1 MECNRETR
9 AVDSPVMLSEY
20 AAGARNAVRT
30 CLNVRTDDRV
40 AVISDEGRA
49 DIANAIV
56 EEALSAGGEV
66 VDWTME
72 DWVRRPA
79 REFPRA
85 LADQIVDFKP
95 TVSFFIGE
103 SEAGELAFRVP
114 MLQLLAR
121 DLRCRHGHMVGIDR
135 DLMLDGMT
143 VDYEE
148 VYRVTRQVYEV
159 VRHASKIEVATRL
172 GTELTATF
180 SSRYRWIPCDGR
192 YWEQGRWGNLPE
204 GEVFTVPLSVDGLL
218 VGEEL
223 GDHFAQRYGLLE
235 EPVRLHI
242 RGGRVVAVEMDR
254 HPEIRSEIETY
265 LAQSPNSNRTGEF
278 AIGTNIGLS
287 AIVGN
292 FLQDEKFPGVHIAF
306 GDPYGDE
313 TGADWQCPS
322 HVDVLASR
330 ADIWVDSQK
339 IMEDGR
345 FLL

>member
-1 MECNRETR
+1 MTCSGATR
-9 AVDSPVMLSEY
+9 GVDSPVMLSEY
-20 AAGARNAVRT
+20 AVGARNAVRT
-30 CLNVRTDDRV
+30 CLNVRSDDRV

-49 DIANAIV
+49 DIANAVV

-72 DWVRRPA
+72 DWVHRPA
-79 REFPRA
+79 HEFPRT
-85 LADQIVDFKP
+85 LADEIVAFQP

-103 SEAGELAFRVP
+103 SEAGELAFRAP

-148 VYRVTRQVYEV
+148 VYRVTRRVYEV

-204 GEVFTVPLSVDGLL
+204 GEVFTVPFSVDGLL

-223 GDHFAQRYGLLE
+223 GDHFTQRYGLLE

-242 RGGRVVAVEMDR
+242 RSGRVVAVGMDR
-254 HPEIRSEIETY
+254 HPEIRAEIEAY

-292 FLQDEKFPGVHIAF
+292 FLQDEKFPGVHVAF
-306 GDPYGDE
+306 GDPYGHE

-330 ADIWVDSQK
+330 ADIWVDGRK

>member
-1 MECNRETR
+1 MTCSGATR
-9 AVDSPVMLSEY
+9 GVDSPVMLSEY
-20 AAGARNAVRT
+20 AVGARNAVRT
-30 CLNVRTDDRV
+30 CLNVLSDDRV
-40 AVISDEGRA
+40 AVIRDEGRA

-79 REFPRA
+79 HEFPRA
-85 LADQIVDFKP
+85 LADEIVAFQP

-103 SEAGELAFRVP
+103 SEAGELAFRAP

-148 VYRVTRQVYEV
+148 VYRVTRRVYEV

-204 GEVFTVPLSVDGLL
+204 GEVFTVPFSVDGLL

-223 GDHFAQRYGLLE
+223 GDHFTQRYGLLE

-242 RGGRVVAVEMDR
+242 RSGRVVAVGMDR
-254 HPEIRSEIETY
+254 HPEIRAEIEAY
-265 LAQSPNSNRTGEF
+265 LAQGPNSNRTGEF

-292 FLQDEKFPGVHIAF
+292 FLQDEKFPGVHVAF
-306 GDPYGDE
+306 GDPYGHE

-330 ADIWVDSQK
+330 ADIWVDGRK

>member
-1 MECNRETR
+1 
-9 AVDSPVMLSEY
+9 MLSEY

-40 AVISDEGRA
+40 AIISDEGRA

-72 DWVRRPA
+72 HWVRRPA
-79 REFPRA
+79 HEFPRA
-85 LADQIVDFKP
+85 LAEEIVAFQP

-103 SEAGELAFRVP
+103 CEAGELAFRAP

-143 VDYEE
+143 VDYED
-148 VYRVTRQVYEV
+148 VYRVTRRVYEV

-204 GEVFTVPLSVDGLL
+204 GEVFTVPFSVDGVL

-223 GDHFAQRYGLLE
+223 GDHFTQRYGLLE

-242 RGGRVVAVEMDR
+242 RGGRVVAVEMAR
-254 HPEIRSEIETY
+254 HPEIRAEIEAY
-265 LAQSPNSNRTGEF
+265 LAQSLNSNRAGEF

-292 FLQDEKFPGVHIAF
+292 FLQDEKFPGVHVAF
-306 GDPYGDE
+306 GDPYGHE

-330 ADIWVDSQK
+330 ADIWVDGRK